1 MTDMDRNFSAAG
13 GLGPEEVGWPLVR
26 LLVTASVVRPAVAR

>member
-1 MTDMDRNFSAAG
+1 MPDMGRNFSADSGRGPENSG
-13 GLGPEEVGWPLVR
+13 GLLVR